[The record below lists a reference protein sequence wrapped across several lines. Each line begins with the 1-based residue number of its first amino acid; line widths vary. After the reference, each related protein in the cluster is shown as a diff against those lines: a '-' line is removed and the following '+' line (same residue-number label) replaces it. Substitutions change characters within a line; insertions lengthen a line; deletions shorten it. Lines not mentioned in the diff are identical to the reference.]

1 MTVGGQQFEYR
12 ILGTLEVV
20 RDGQPLPI
28 RSRTQRT
35 LLAGLLMRRGRWVPT
50 DRLRELLGEPAPI
63 SRNALHLHIKRL
75 RGVLGAADQ
84 IVHRNDGYLMPSG
97 SAATDLARFD
107 ALVGRAS
114 GAARTGDRDT
124 ALARLREAGRLWRG
138 PILADVPGHSLH
150 TTEVHPLTERCLAA
164 TEERFALELSVGDAE
179 GLVAELTALCARY
192 PMRERLLGQLMQAL
206 HRSHRPV
213 DALDALRAYATWL
226 REEFGLDPG
235 PDLRALE
242 LAILRGQRP
251 PRPRDAP
258 ARGDGGQGCG
268 SSPHRRRAP
277 DAAAS
282 RSPMTDDRQPGGVP
296 STSRKPSE
304 KQRRRDMSKVFR
316 RSGDI

>member
-97 SAATDLARFD
+97 SDATDLARFD

-138 PILADVPGHSLH
+138 
-150 TTEVHPLTERCLAA
+150 
-164 TEERFALELSVGDAE
+164 
-179 GLVAELTALCARY
+179 
-192 PMRERLLGQLMQAL
+192 
-206 HRSHRPV
+206 
-213 DALDALRAYATWL
+213 
-226 REEFGLDPG
+226 
-235 PDLRALE
+235 
-242 LAILRGQRP
+242 
-251 PRPRDAP
+251 
-258 ARGDGGQGCG
+258 
-268 SSPHRRRAP
+268 
-277 DAAAS
+277 AS
-282 RSPMTDDRQPGGVP
+282 PGGGGGAP
-296 STSRKPSE
+296 PPATRQDS
-304 KQRRRDMSKVFR
+304 
-316 RSGDI
+316 

>member
-1 MTVGGQQFEYR
+1 MGGQQFEYR

-124 ALARLREAGRLWRG
+124 ALARLREAGRLFRR
-138 PILADVPGHSLH
+138 IIAHAQ
-150 TTEVHPLTERCLAA
+150 RI
-164 TEERFALELSVGDAE
+164 
-179 GLVAELTALCARY
+179 
-192 PMRERLLGQLMQAL
+192 REFPAC
-206 HRSHRPV
+206 RS
-213 DALDALRAYATWL
+213 
-226 REEFGLDPG
+226 
-235 PDLRALE
+235 
-242 LAILRGQRP
+242 
-251 PRPRDAP
+251 
-258 ARGDGGQGCG
+258 G
-268 SSPHRRRAP
+268 SSTWRESSPRR
-277 DAAAS
+277 
-282 RSPMTDDRQPGGVP
+282 GGHGL
-296 STSRKPSE
+296 R
-304 KQRRRDMSKVFR
+304 M
-316 RSGDI
+316 GG